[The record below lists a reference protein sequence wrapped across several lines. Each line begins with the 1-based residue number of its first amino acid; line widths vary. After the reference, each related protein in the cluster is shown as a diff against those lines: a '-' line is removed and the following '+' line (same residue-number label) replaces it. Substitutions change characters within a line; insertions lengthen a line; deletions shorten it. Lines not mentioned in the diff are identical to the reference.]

1 MLSAA
6 AFNALLKNTGETA
19 CTCGFILATTDPQK
33 VPATILSRVQRFDF
47 RRITTETIAQTLM
60 GYLKEE
66 GQQATPEAV
75 RYVTHL
81 GDGSM

>member
-1 MLSAA
+1 MI
-6 AFNALLKNTGETA
+6 
-19 CTCGFILATTDPQK
+19 FILATTDPQK

-66 GQQATPEAV
+66 GQQATPERCAMWHIWGTARCV
-75 RYVTHL
+75 IR
-81 GDGSM
+81 